1 MKPRP
6 GQKRTSPPP
15 PASSSNAHHNNNWD
29 QSHGTYISGRSYIDG
44 VDAIA
49 VRMER
54 KWGCDRL
61 RLLVSRELREK
72 FDRQRYKLSAA
83 IQGGQLVDVQREAER
98 MVVAWSTLNKAADDA
113 GEPPLSPLVWE
124 VALPDGTVAA
134 IVQDTAEAH
143 AAVAAA
149 ADGRQV
155 AVYSLDEIGRM
166 LATYPGVLKAKRIW
180 PGATVTRVEKTIGD
194 PLDAIRQA
202 ASFDDPIDD
211 LFQPSTN

>member
-1 MKPRP
+1 MRARP
-6 GQKRTSPPP
+6 NQKKA
-15 PASSSNAHHNNNWD
+15 PASAPVSSSRAWD
-29 QSHGTYISGRSYIDG
+29 QSHGTYIAGRSHLDG
-44 VDAIA
+44 VDELA

-83 IQGGQLVDVQREAER
+83 IHGGELIDVQRESDR
-98 MVVAWSTLNKAADDA
+98 MLVAWRTLDTAAETA
-113 GEPPLSPLVWE
+113 GAKPISPQVWE
-124 VALPDGTVAA
+124 VALPDGSVAA

-143 AAVAAA
+143 AVVAE
-149 ADGRQV
+149 GRQV

-180 PGATVTRVEKTIGD
+180 PGATVTRVDKTIGD
-194 PLDAIRQA
+194 PLDDVRQA
-202 ASFDDPIDD
+202 ASFDDPLDD
-211 LFQPSTN
+211 VFQPSPN

>member
-6 GQKRTSPPP
+6 GQKKFA
-15 PASSSNAHHNNNWD
+15 PAFSGSTPSRAWD
-29 QSHGTYISGRSYIDG
+29 QSHGTYISGRSYLDG

-61 RLLVSRELREK
+61 RLLVSRELRER

-83 IQGGQLVDVQREAER
+83 IHGGELIEVQREAER
-98 MVVAWSTLNKAADDA
+98 MVVAWSALNKAAEDA
-113 GEPPLSPLVWE
+113 GAQPISPQVWE
-124 VALPDGTVAA
+124 VALPDGSVAA

-143 AAVAAA
+143 AVVAE
-149 ADGRQV
+149 GRQL
-155 AVYSLDEIGRM
+155 AVYGLDEIGRM

-202 ASFDDPIDD
+202 ASLNDPLDD
-211 LFQPSTN
+211 LFQPGVQ